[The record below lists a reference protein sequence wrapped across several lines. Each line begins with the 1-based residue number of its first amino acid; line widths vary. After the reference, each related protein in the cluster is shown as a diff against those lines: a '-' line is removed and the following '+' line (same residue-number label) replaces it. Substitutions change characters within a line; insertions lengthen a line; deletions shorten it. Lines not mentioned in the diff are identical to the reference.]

1 MIDREH
7 IIRDSLT
14 DEIGLLLKRLEKAS
28 PGRDRE
34 GVRQKLVDAASE
46 MGYVFFV
53 GHYRRYNLNCIGDS
67 YLYRVPDNKRGNLKT
82 FRGKL
87 VRVSCW
93 HRGGQF
99 DRKLMAGIVGEDQV
113 AGPLVDRESAAYYD
127 TKPISAGPFAL
138 EESHDPLEDGHDR

>member
-1 MIDREH
+1 MIDPEH
-7 IIRDSLT
+7 IIQDKLT
-14 DEIGLLLKRLEKAS
+14 DEIGLLLKGLEIAS
-28 PGRDRE
+28 PGKDRE
-34 GVRQKLVDAASE
+34 GVRQKLVDAASSL
-46 MGYVFFV
+46 GYVFFV

-67 YLYRVPDNKRGNLKT
+67 YLYRVPDSKRGHLKT

-113 AGPLVDRESAAYYD
+113 AGPLVARETLMSSDPSPINNGPYGSAN
-127 TKPISAGPFAL
+127 IS
-138 EESHDPLEDGHDR
+138 EKE